1 MNLILGIIV
10 WFLQLIKLVTGF
22 IFANT
27 IGLFRAVGNHAGSPF
42 GGGLTFVRA
51 YAYLI
56 NLEDYG
62 NSVEQSNLF
71 AIEVFA
77 SGSNPDTDRKMI
89 LGASN
94 YIKENT
100 GGKQLPVIEEARA
113 KGFLG

>member
-1 MNLILGIIV
+1 MNFILGVII
-10 WFLQLIKLVTGF
+10 WFAQLIYLVTGF
-22 IFANT
+22 IFGSL
-27 IGLFRAVGNHAGSPF
+27 IGLFKVVGNHVNSNGSR
-42 GGGLTFVRA
+42 GLTFVRA

-71 AIEVFA
+71 AREVCA
-77 SGSNPDTDRKMI
+77 SGSNPDTDRQMMV
-89 LGASN
+89 GASN
-94 YIKENT
+94 YIKEKT